1 MRNDC
6 LDLGSINDNI
16 WREVDGFEVFRDG
29 TLIVSWVWERES
41 GLLSWATDDLC
52 EFGKVTVE
60 EE

>member
-29 TLIVSWVWERES
+29 TLIVS
-41 GLLSWATDDLC
+41 
-52 EFGKVTVE
+52 
-60 EE
+60 